1 MMKSDS
7 IAVSFR
13 ELELNCEL
21 NFKKNPSYWHL
32 FTDGRNSEIIF
43 RDQSEMITGMNILAI
58 SCVHYSDVKVF
69 TFELMNNHLHM
80 ILAGAKDRCE
90 ALFCMFKARLW
101 RCFMRNGRTVELRRF
116 NCELI
121 EILSLQSLRNELAY
135 VNRNGYVTHQ
145 DCTPFSY
152 PWGAGA
158 AFFSPLMK
166 LLPSVSYDSLKVKQ
180 KREICRSNN
189 VDIPSSKAMVY
200 EEIILPASYCHID
213 EAEAFFRSAHHYF
226 QHISRKFEAYS
237 EIADRLHESVFISD
251 EEMYSAVCA
260 LGLKMYNVKNPTLL
274 GTKERIEMARQMR
287 QKYNAS
293 NRQIR
298 NILKLDNSIVDTLF
312 PQPPH

>member
-1 MMKSDS
+1 MKRS
-7 IAVSFR
+7 IEAVSFR
-13 ELELNCEL
+13 DLEQDCEYR
-21 NFKKNPSYWHL
+21 FMRESPFWHL
-32 FTDGRNSEIIF
+32 YTDGNTADIIF
-43 RDQSEMITGMNILAI
+43 SSNEDFKSGMNILGVCCLRSPEI
-58 SCVHYSDVKVF
+58 KVYTF
-69 TFELMNNHLHM
+69 TLMNNHLHI
-80 ILAGAKDRCE
+80 ILSGNPQKCREMFDR
-90 ALFCMFKARLW
+90 FRLMLK
-101 RCFMRNGRTVELRRF
+101 RHFIRSGRVVNLKYF
-116 NCELI
+116 NCQLI
-121 EILSLQSLRNELAY
+121 PINSLQSLRNEIAY
-135 VNRNGYVTHQ
+135 VNRNGFVVRP

-312 PQPPH
+312 PQPLH

>member
-1 MMKSDS
+1 MKRS
-7 IAVSFR
+7 IEAVSFR
-13 ELELNCEL
+13 DLEQDCEYR
-21 NFKKNPSYWHL
+21 FMRESPFWHL
-32 FTDGRNSEIIF
+32 YTDGNTADIIF
-43 RDQSEMITGMNILAI
+43 SSNEDFKSGMNILGVCCLRSPEI
-58 SCVHYSDVKVF
+58 KVYTF
-69 TFELMNNHLHM
+69 TLMNNHLHI
-80 ILAGAKDRCE
+80 ILSGDPQKCREMFDR
-90 ALFCMFKARLW
+90 FRLMLK
-101 RCFMRNGRTVELRRF
+101 RHFIRSGRVVNLKYF
-116 NCELI
+116 NCQLI
-121 EILSLQSLRNELAY
+121 PINSLQSLRNEIAY
-135 VNRNGYVTHQ
+135 VNRNGFVVRP

-158 AFFSPLMK
+158 AFFSPFMK

>member
-1 MMKSDS
+1 
-7 IAVSFR
+7 
-13 ELELNCEL
+13 
-21 NFKKNPSYWHL
+21 
-32 FTDGRNSEIIF
+32 
-43 RDQSEMITGMNILAI
+43 
-58 SCVHYSDVKVF
+58 
-69 TFELMNNHLHM
+69 MNNHLHI
-80 ILAGAKDRCE
+80 ILSGDPQKCREMFDR
-90 ALFCMFKARLW
+90 FRLMLK
-101 RCFMRNGRTVELRRF
+101 RHFIRSGRVVNLKYF
-116 NCELI
+116 NCQLI
-121 EILSLQSLRNELAY
+121 PINSLQSLRNEIAY
-135 VNRNGYVTHQ
+135 VNRNGFVVRP

-158 AFFSPLMK
+158 AFFSPFMK

-312 PQPPH
+312 PQPLH

>member
-1 MMKSDS
+1 
-7 IAVSFR
+7 
-13 ELELNCEL
+13 
-21 NFKKNPSYWHL
+21 
-32 FTDGRNSEIIF
+32 
-43 RDQSEMITGMNILAI
+43 
-58 SCVHYSDVKVF
+58 
-69 TFELMNNHLHM
+69 MNNHLHI
-80 ILAGAKDRCE
+80 ILSGDPQKCREMFDRFR
-90 ALFCMFKARLW
+90 LMLKRHFIRSGRVVNLKYFKSQ
-101 RCFMRNGRTVELRRF
+101 
-116 NCELI
+116 LI
-121 EILSLQSLRNELAY
+121 PINSLQSLRNEIAY
-135 VNRNGYVTHQ
+135 VNRNGFVVRP

-152 PWGAGA
+152 PWSAGA

-298 NILKLDNSIVDTLF
+298 NILKLDNSIVETMF
-312 PQPPH
+312 PQPGH

>member
-1 MMKSDS
+1 MKRS
-7 IAVSFR
+7 IEAVSFR
-13 ELELNCEL
+13 DLEQDCEYR
-21 NFKKNPSYWHL
+21 FMRESPFWHL
-32 FTDGRNSEIIF
+32 YTDGNTADIIF
-43 RDQSEMITGMNILAI
+43 SSNEDFKSGMNILGVCCLRSPEI
-58 SCVHYSDVKVF
+58 KVYTF
-69 TFELMNNHLHM
+69 TLMNNHLHI
-80 ILAGAKDRCE
+80 ILSGDPQKCREMFDR
-90 ALFCMFKARLW
+90 FRLMLK
-101 RCFMRNGRTVELRRF
+101 RHFIRSGRVVNLKYF
-116 NCELI
+116 NCQLI
-121 EILSLQSLRNELAY
+121 PINSLQSLRNEIAY
-135 VNRNGYVTHQ
+135 VNRNGFVVRP

-260 LGLKMYNVKNPTLL
+260 LGLKMYNAKNPTLL

>member
-1 MMKSDS
+1 MKRS
-7 IAVSFR
+7 IEAVSFR
-13 ELELNCEL
+13 DLEQDCEYR
-21 NFKKNPSYWHL
+21 FMRESPFWHL
-32 FTDGRNSEIIF
+32 YTDGNTADIIF
-43 RDQSEMITGMNILAI
+43 SSNEDFKSGMNILGVCCLRSPEI
-58 SCVHYSDVKVF
+58 KVYTF
-69 TFELMNNHLHM
+69 TLMNNHLHI
-80 ILAGAKDRCE
+80 ILSGDPQKCREMFDRFR
-90 ALFCMFKARLW
+90 LMLKRHFIRSGRVVNLKNFK
-101 RCFMRNGRTVELRRF
+101 CQ
-116 NCELI
+116 LI
-121 EILSLQSLRNELAY
+121 PINSLQSLRNEIAY
-135 VNRNGYVTHQ
+135 VNRNGFVVRP

-166 LLPSVSYDSLKVKQ
+166 LLPSVTYDSLKVKQ

>member
-1 MMKSDS
+1 
-7 IAVSFR
+7 
-13 ELELNCEL
+13 
-21 NFKKNPSYWHL
+21 
-32 FTDGRNSEIIF
+32 
-43 RDQSEMITGMNILAI
+43 
-58 SCVHYSDVKVF
+58 
-69 TFELMNNHLHM
+69 MNNHLHI
-80 ILAGAKDRCE
+80 ILSGDPQKCREMFDR
-90 ALFCMFKARLW
+90 FRLMLK
-101 RCFMRNGRTVELRRF
+101 RHFIRSGRVVNLKYF
-116 NCELI
+116 NCQLI
-121 EILSLQSLRNELAY
+121 PINSLQSLRNEIAY
-135 VNRNGYVTHQ
+135 VNRNGFVVRP

-158 AFFSPLMK
+158 AFFSPFMK

-200 EEIILPASYCHID
+200 KEIILPASYCHID

-298 NILKLDNSIVDTLF
+298 NILKLDNSIVETLL

>member
-1 MMKSDS
+1 MKRS
-7 IAVSFR
+7 IEAVSFR
-13 ELELNCEL
+13 DLEQDCEYR
-21 NFKKNPSYWHL
+21 FMRESPFWHL
-32 FTDGRNSEIIF
+32 YTDGNTADIIF
-43 RDQSEMITGMNILAI
+43 SSNEDFKSGMNILGVCCLRSPEI
-58 SCVHYSDVKVF
+58 KVYTF
-69 TFELMNNHLHM
+69 TLMNNHLHI
-80 ILAGAKDRCE
+80 ILSGDPQKCREMFDRFR
-90 ALFCMFKARLW
+90 LMLKRHFIRSGRVVNLKYFK
-101 RCFMRNGRTVELRRF
+101 CQ
-116 NCELI
+116 LI
-121 EILSLQSLRNELAY
+121 PINSLQSLRNEIAY
-135 VNRNGYVTHQ
+135 VNRNGFVVRP

-200 EEIILPASYCHID
+200 EDMILPSSYCHID